1 MNSNKCMEH
10 QVTKIYLDW
19 ALDDRL
25 CNP

>member
-1 MNSNKCMEH
+1 MEH